1 MSEKFQTV
9 SFDLYSSVMGITG
22 LGLVW
27 RAAAK
32 TYDVSALPGEVF
44 LATGLAVFL
53 VLTGIQ
59 LLRLVF
65 CRQIILAEWHSRA
78 SKNFFCAATISGF
91 LLAMG
96 LLPYSILLAKVLWI
110 AAVAAQ
116 IFFLTCTFRRW
127 LIDQLDTHE
136 ISPVWLIPMVGNASP
151 AFAGVDLGFPGLSKM
166 LLFSALLCWAL
177 FMPLILWRIVFVRP
191 VTPQKA
197 MPGLAIMV
205 SAPAVIAVGLYC
217 IYGGMNDVI
226 EFMAWTALFFAIVL
240 ISLWR
245 RMIPCRKMA
254 EVINNSRS
262 VIILSNSFL
271 FNIANVMRESISSSN
286 RKVYLVERSNNELI
300 KTILRKVDCVFI
312 LTLTGQWIN
321 SCQYINN
328 VSEKSQLCLISGSV
342 PAILKNKPIH
352 TIELNNYPQ
361 MLYANYFSHKYLE
374 SIVFNIVQSVI

>member
-116 IFFLTCTFRRW
+116 IFFLTCTIEEFPYVKIEE
-127 LIDQLDTHE
+127 L
-136 ISPVWLIPMVGNASP
+136 ASYCNTTP
-151 AFAGVDLGFPGLSKM
+151 SSITK
-166 LLFSALLCWAL
+166 
-177 FMPLILWRIVFVRP
+177 FVRELGYGSF
-191 VTPQKA
+191 QELKND
-197 MPGLAIMV
+197 I
-205 SAPAVIAVGLYC
+205 APYRLTHQGIK
-217 IYGGMNDVI
+217 GMTEKEVI
-226 EFMAWTALFFAIVL
+226 EEIYKY
-240 ISLWR
+240 
-245 RMIPCRKMA
+245 IPYEECRKMA

>member
-1 MSEKFQTV
+1 MAQDQYSGNLACICPGRSNFARKLKVRYTVSEKFQTV

-116 IFFLTCTFRRW
+116 IFSSRV
-127 LIDQLDTHE
+127 H
-136 ISPVWLIPMVGNASP
+136 SA
-151 AFAGVDLGFPGLSKM
+151 AGL
-166 LLFSALLCWAL
+166 
-177 FMPLILWRIVFVRP
+177 
-191 VTPQKA
+191 
-197 MPGLAIMV
+197 
-205 SAPAVIAVGLYC
+205 
-217 IYGGMNDVI
+217 
-226 EFMAWTALFFAIVL
+226 
-240 ISLWR
+240 
-245 RMIPCRKMA
+245 
-254 EVINNSRS
+254 
-262 VIILSNSFL
+262 
-271 FNIANVMRESISSSN
+271 SISSIRMKSA
-286 RKVYLVERSNNELI
+286 RYGLYLWWA
-300 KTILRKVDCVFI
+300 TPLR
-312 LTLTGQWIN
+312 LSRAWIWGFRA
-321 SCQYINN
+321 SVRCCCF
-328 VSEKSQLCLISGSV
+328 QLCSAGRFLCRLSSGVSCLFV
-342 PAILKNKPIH
+342 LLPRRRPCPAWLLWFQRLRSSPSDC
-352 TIELNNYPQ
+352 T
-361 MLYANYFSHKYLE
+361 
-374 SIVFNIVQSVI
+374 VFMAV